1 MVSILG
7 ILRNNLI
14 SRPWLRVRF
23 SEVRTVRWYVPEDA
37 EVNCP
42 TETKQSS
49 KTSSSIPPPFEVT
62 TPDFEMAL
70 RRLSAVSE
78 PHGSEKI
85 DPSPA
90 DQCFVTPV
98 KDQT

>member
-23 SEVRTVRWYVPEDA
+23 SDVRTVRWYVPEDA
-37 EVNCP
+37 GVNCP
-42 TETKQSS
+42 TEIEQSS
-49 KTSSSIPPPFEVT
+49 KTISIPPPFEVT
-62 TPDFEMAL
+62 TPDFEMAF

-85 DPSPA
+85 DPSA
-90 DQCFVTPV
+90 TNQCCASPV